1 MAKALRISIARDDS
15 SANALAISGDRH
27 HACSTMATQILPVF
41 PLRNVCLFPGTE
53 LALHIFEPRYRAMLA
68 DALDG
73 DGLIVIAQPRVSV
86 RSSEEKRSSSGNS
99 GDVVATSTESTSPI
113 PGLVPIGCTGAIT
126 KHKMLPDGRSNITL
140 RGGTRVSITEV
151 PSDRAYRLVSAEPLF
166 DLQEPVAAGD
176 ESALRQLAAKW
187 IGLVQQ
193 RNADF
198 RPSIDL
204 GSELTVLS
212 DRACQYLVL
221 DDSAKQDLLETL
233 SLSRRVRKLPTTI
246 GLQLRLV
253 ESGIPSLN

>member
-1 MAKALRISIARDDS
+1 M
-15 SANALAISGDRH
+15 
-27 HACSTMATQILPVF
+27 TTQILPVF

-73 DGLIVIAQPRVSV
+73 DGLIVIAQPRLSA
-86 RSSEEKRSSSGNS
+86 RNPEEKSAASGSSGS
-99 GDVVATSTESTSPI
+99 GETSSTENARPVA
-113 PGLVPIGCTGAIT
+113 GLVPIGCTGAIT

-204 GSELTVLS
+204 GSDLTVLS

-221 DDSAKQDLLETL
+221 DDGAKQDLLETL
-233 SLSRRVRKLPTTI
+233 SLSRRVRKLLTTL